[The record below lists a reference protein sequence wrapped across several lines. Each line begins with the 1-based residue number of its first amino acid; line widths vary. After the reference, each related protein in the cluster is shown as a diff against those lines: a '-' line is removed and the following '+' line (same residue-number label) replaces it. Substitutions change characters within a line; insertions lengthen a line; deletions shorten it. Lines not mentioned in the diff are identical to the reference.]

1 MTGAE
6 ILSLIRETKFYV
18 VSDSLRPISTQDIL
32 TFIPKTKNT
41 IWLKHNDMVMSMYQ
55 YALEQWDWA
64 STEQM
69 EDARMILGKSSNK
82 KQTSTIAWK

>member
-1 MTGAE
+1 
-6 ILSLIRETKFYV
+6 
-18 VSDSLRPISTQDIL
+18 
-32 TFIPKTKNT
+32 
-41 IWLKHNDMVMSMYQ
+41 MYQ